1 MTIEAIR
8 SARIQLHKMENAITA
23 ELKNGGSFSTSPD
36 NRARQ
41 DRIKWL
47 AGRLKQ
53 EVSALV
59 IIEGR
64 KSA

>member
-1 MTIEAIR
+1 MSLEAIR
-8 SARIQLHKMENAITA
+8 SARIHLHRVENAIA
-23 ELKNGGSFSTSPD
+23 ADLKNGGSIANSPE
-36 NRARQ
+36 NKARR

-53 EVSALV
+53 EISSLV

-64 KSA
+64 RSA